1 MTTSTLEIQEFNK
14 ERDIEERIKEVMER
28 IDAQIALAELDAH
41 SRKRSK
47 KDKTYYLVPA
57 LKQFLDKIVKLDNL
71 VVDTTEVVKVQRLVK
86 VNRYIKPWELQ
97 YHGAETVML
106 EGLYMV
112 VEGYLL
118 PTKKVEEA
126 WDLKKN
132 RVPSPA
138 EYGLPSTSEVQYGT
152 MKEIS
157 EGTCFVLCQ
166 NWATKYINRPSHWKY
181 VYM

>member
-1 MTTSTLEIQEFNK
+1 MTTATLEIQEFNK
-14 ERDIEERIKEVMER
+14 ERDVEERIKQLMER
-28 IDAQIALAELDAH
+28 INTEIALAEFDDS
-41 SRKRSK
+41 SRKRAK

-57 LKQFLDKIVKLDNL
+57 LKQFMEKIVQLDNF
-71 VVDTTEVVKVQRLVK
+71 VTDTTEVSKVRRLVK
-86 VNRYIKPWELQ
+86 INRYIKPWELQ
-97 YHGAETVML
+97 YYKAETVML

-118 PTKKVEEA
+118 PTEKVKDA
-126 WDLKKN
+126 WNLKKN
-132 RVPSPA
+132 RVPSPEA
-138 EYGLPSTSEVQYGT
+138 YGLPSTSEVQYGT

-166 NWATKYINRPSHWKY
+166 GWTTKYVNRPNHWKY